1 MVSRMIIIILPFKP
15 HYVLFSYSQFN
26 YEWSVALFH
35 SHFRSVPFL
44 LHPAAIII
52 VSSPQP

>member
-1 MVSRMIIIILPFKP
+1 MVSRMIIILPFKP